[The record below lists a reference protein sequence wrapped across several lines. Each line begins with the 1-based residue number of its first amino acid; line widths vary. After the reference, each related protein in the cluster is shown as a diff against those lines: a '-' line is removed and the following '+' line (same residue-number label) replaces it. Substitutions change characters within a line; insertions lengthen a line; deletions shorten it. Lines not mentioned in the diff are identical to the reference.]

1 MSASLSSDSPTD
13 PLFRFLLPGARV
25 RGAIICAHHLRAETC
40 HVHGLN
46 EEDHNSPGE
55 LFAQTLIASML
66 LLSISKGG
74 VRQVL
79 QLDGHQGPVTR
90 MLGET
95 RGNTVRGY
103 IDWNEGVSSPP
114 LSQNNHPSPLAWL
127 GSPVTI
133 STVRDLGFGQPYV
146 STVQSEAEFLAD
158 MMVEY
163 LTRSVQIRADVLLH
177 HNTGLLLEAMP
188 GCEDD
193 HWFSAVEALAAI
205 PDSALND
212 DPEKI
217 LKAFDPLGM
226 KIVGQDD
233 YRWHC
238 GCDSEKMAQAL
249 STMPAETLNELK
261 DDNGMITVS
270 CRYCGASHSLNPKN
284 P

>member
-1 MSASLSSDSPTD
+1 VATNSNLTSD
-13 PLFRFLLPGARV
+13 PLIRFMLPGARA
-25 RGAIICAHHLRAETC
+25 RGAIIRGNHLRTEAC
-40 HVHGLN
+40 RAHGLS
-46 EEDHNSPGE
+46 EDDQNSPGE
-55 LFAQTLIASML
+55 LFTQTLIASLL

-95 RGNTVRGY
+95 RANTVRGY
-103 IDWNEGVSSPP
+103 IDWNEGISSPP
-114 LSQNNHPSPLAWL
+114 LSQNNHSSPLAWL

-133 STVRDLGFGQPYV
+133 STVRDLGFGQPYI

-158 MMVEY
+158 MLVEY

-188 GCEDD
+188 GCEDE
-193 HWFSAVEALAAI
+193 HWFAAVDMLATI
-205 PDSALND
+205 PDSALDD

-217 LKAFDPLGM
+217 LKAFEPLGL
-226 KIVGQDD
+226 KIVGRDD
-233 YRWHC
+233 YRWFC
-238 GCDSEKMAQAL
+238 GCDSKKMAQAL

-261 DDNGMITVS
+261 DDDGMITVS
-270 CRYCGASHSLNPKN
+270 CRYCGAAHSLKPEKT
-284 P
+284 